1 MSKEKTTEKTT
12 SGSIGLG
19 TIVFL
24 IFLVMKLGE
33 IGQVAEWSW
42 FWVTSPLWIPIAFLL
57 GLGVTATL
65 ISLILLFF
73 NNINNK

>member
-1 MSKEKTTEKTT
+1 MSKEKTT

-42 FWVTSPLWIPIAFLL
+42 FWVTAPLWIPIAFLI
-57 GLGVTATL
+57 GLGVIATL

-73 NNINNK
+73 KNINNK

>member
-1 MSKEKTTEKTT
+1 MSKEKTT

-42 FWVTSPLWIPIAFLL
+42 FWVTAPLWIPIAFLL

>member
-1 MSKEKTTEKTT
+1 MSKEKTT

-42 FWVTSPLWIPIAFLL
+42 FWVTAPLWIPIAFLI
-57 GLGVTATL
+57 GLGVVATL

-73 NNINNK
+73 KNINNK